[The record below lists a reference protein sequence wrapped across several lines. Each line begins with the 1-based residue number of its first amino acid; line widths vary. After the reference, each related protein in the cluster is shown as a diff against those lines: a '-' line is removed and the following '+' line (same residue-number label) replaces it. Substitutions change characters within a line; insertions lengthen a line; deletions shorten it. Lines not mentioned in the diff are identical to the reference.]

1 MGEAC
6 ELTATEARRRIG
18 DKSLSPVE
26 LLDSCIARIEAVNPT
41 VNAVTAKGYDRA
53 RTEARAAEDAVM
65 RGDELGV
72 LHGLP
77 LAVKDLLDTEGLLTT
92 YGSLLF
98 KDNVPDK
105 DESIVANLRAAGAI
119 VFCKTNTPEFG
130 AGANTTNLVWGPTGN
145 PFDPARICGG
155 SSGGSAVALATNM
168 TPIATGSDTGG
179 SLRIPAA
186 ICGVVAHRSTPGL
199 VPTEKHGFGY
209 TTFGVQGPMA
219 RNVDDA
225 AMMLSV
231 MARHDRADPMSA
243 PMRQNLFKGVPEVD
257 LSRLK
262 VAVSTDLG
270 FAIVDKRIR
279 ATFENRV
286 DIFKSAFRECVWEDP
301 ELSTVRKTNWVL
313 RALQYLSRYKELYET
328 RGDELG
334 PNVKNNYEAGQKLTA
349 EDIAWATAEQTKL
362 YRGMQGFFDDVDI
375 LICPT
380 VAVPP
385 FPVEQRYCDEID
397 GRKLDDYVE
406 WMALTWGLTIPG
418 NPITNIPCGL
428 EPTGT
433 PFGLQICGRHH
444 DDRFILGVAKS
455 LERVFSSDPITAR
468 PTPDIAGL
476 SAT

>member
-1 MGEAC
+1 MSEAC
-6 ELTATEARRRIG
+6 ELSATEARRRIG
-18 DKSLSPVE
+18 DKSLSPVD
-26 LLDSCIARIEAVNPT
+26 LLESCIARIEAVNPT
-41 VNAVTAKGYDRA
+41 VNAVVAKGYERA
-53 RTEARAAEDAVM
+53 RVEAKAAEDAVM
-65 RGDELGV
+65 RGDDLGV

-77 LAVKDLLDTEGLLTT
+77 LAVKDLNDTEGLLTT

-98 KDNVPDK
+98 KDHVPDK
-105 DESIVANLRAAGAI
+105 DENLIANLRKSGAI

-130 AGANTTNLVWGPTGN
+130 AGANTTNKVWGSTGN

-199 VPTEKHGFGY
+199 VPVEKRKFGY
-209 TTFGVQGPMA
+209 STFGVQGPMA

-225 AMMLSV
+225 ALMLST
-231 MARHDRADPMSA
+231 MARFDRADPLSS

-257 LSRLK
+257 LSKLK
-262 VAVSTDLG
+262 VAVSSDLG

-279 ATFENRV
+279 ATFEDRV
-286 DIFKSAFRECVWEDP
+286 GLFKSAFRECVWREPD
-301 ELSTVRKTNWVL
+301 LSTVRKTNWVL
-313 RALQYLSRYKELYET
+313 RALQYLARYKELYET

-334 PNVKNNYEAGQKLTA
+334 DNVKNNYEAGQKLSA
-349 EDIAWATAEQTKL
+349 ADIAWATAEQTNL
-362 YRGMQGFFDDVDI
+362 YREMQCFFEDVDI

-385 FPVEQRYCDEID
+385 FPVEQLYCDEID
-397 GRKLDDYVE
+397 GQKLDDYVE
-406 WMALTWGLTIPG
+406 WMSLTWGLTIPG
-418 NPITNIPCGL
+418 NPVTNVPCGL

-455 LERVFSSDPITAR
+455 LERVFAGDPRTAR
-468 PTPDIAGL
+468 PTPDIAAL
-476 SAT
+476 SA

>member
-1 MGEAC
+1 MTEPC
-6 ELTATEARRRIG
+6 ELTATEARRMIG
-18 DKSLSPVE
+18 DKSLSPVD
-26 LLDSCIARIEAVNPT
+26 LLESCIARVEVVNPT
-41 VNAVTAKGYDRA
+41 VNAVTAKAYDRA
-53 RTEARAAEDAVM
+53 RAEAKEAEAAVL

-77 LAVKDLLDTEGLLTT
+77 LGVKDLLQTEGILTT
-92 YGSLLF
+92 FGSLLF
-98 KDNVPDK
+98 KDNVPES
-105 DESIVANLRAAGAI
+105 DESIVATLRAAGAI

-130 AGANTTNLVWGPTGN
+130 AGANTTNLVWGATGN
-145 PFDPARICGG
+145 PFDPKRICGG

-168 TPIATGSDTGG
+168 APICTGSDTGG

-186 ICGVVAHRSTPGL
+186 ICGVVSHRSTPGL
-199 VPTEKHGFGY
+199 VPTEKHGFGF

-231 MARHDRADPMSA
+231 MARFDPVDPLSS

-257 LSRLK
+257 LSKLK
-262 VAVSTDLG
+262 VAVSPDLG

-279 ATFENRV
+279 ATFEERV
-286 DIFKSAFRECVWEDP
+286 NIFKSVFRECIWTEPD
-301 ELSTVRKTNWVL
+301 LSTVRKTNWVL
-313 RALQYLSRYKELYET
+313 RALQYLSRYKTLYET
-328 RGDELG
+328 RADELG
-334 PNVKNNYEAGQKLTA
+334 PNVKNNYEAGQKLSA
-349 EDIAWATAEQTKL
+349 EDIAWATTEQTNL
-362 YRGMQGFFDDVDI
+362 YREMGRFFEDVDI

-397 GRKLDDYVE
+397 GQKLDDYVE

-418 NPITNIPCGL
+418 NPVTNIPCGL

-455 LERVFSSDPITAR
+455 LERLFERDSRTAR
-468 PTPDIAGL
+468 PLPDIAGL
-476 SAT
+476 SA

>member
-1 MGEAC
+1 MAELC
-6 ELTATEARRRIG
+6 ELTAIEARRMIG
-18 DKSLSPVE
+18 DKSLSPVD
-26 LLDSCIARIEAVNPT
+26 LLESCIARVEAVNPT
-41 VNAVTAKGYDRA
+41 VNAVTAKAYDRA
-53 RTEARAAEDAVM
+53 RAEAKEAEAAVL

-77 LAVKDLLDTEGLLTT
+77 LGVKDLLQTEGILTT
-92 YGSLLF
+92 FGSLLF
-98 KDNVPDK
+98 KDNVPDS
-105 DESIVANLRAAGAI
+105 DESIVATLRSAGAI
-119 VFCKTNTPEFG
+119 IFCKTNTPEFG
-130 AGANTTNLVWGPTGN
+130 AGANTTNLVWGATGN

-168 TPIATGSDTGG
+168 SPLCTGSDTGG

-186 ICGVVAHRSTPGL
+186 ICGVVSHRSTPGL
-199 VPTEKHGFGY
+199 VPTEKHGFGF

-231 MARHDRADPMSA
+231 MARFDPVDPLSS

-257 LSRLK
+257 LSKLK

-279 ATFENRV
+279 ATFEERV
-286 DIFKSAFRECVWEDP
+286 GLFKSAFKECIWSEPD
-301 ELSTVRKTNWVL
+301 LSTVRKTNWVL
-313 RALQYLSRYKELYET
+313 RALQYLSRYKTLYET
-328 RGDELG
+328 RADELG
-334 PNVKNNYEAGQKLTA
+334 PNVKSNYEAGQKLSA
-349 EDIAWATAEQTKL
+349 EDIAWATTEQTNL
-362 YRGMQGFFDDVDI
+362 YREMGRFFEDVDI

-397 GRKLDDYVE
+397 GQKLDDYVE

-418 NPITNIPCGL
+418 NPVTNIPCGL

-433 PFGLQICGRHH
+433 PFGLQVCGRHH

-455 LERVFSSDPITAR
+455 LERLFERDPRTAR
-468 PTPDIAGL
+468 PLPDIEKL
-476 SAT
+476 LV